1 MVVTAPAP
9 TSGPK
14 LLAFLNAME
23 LKKDRKEATQGRFA
37 GVGNRGGG
45 GDRSGVVSAAEHLKN
60 VAHWLEALQK
70 LQLGLGDPLGNPQ
83 VKQRTAWMTDKKSV
97 ARLLN
102 DRYSLVPN
110 VSPVWF
116 IWLMCYKPMYS
127 GKRCPCV

>member
-23 LKKDRKEATQGRFA
+23 LKKDRKAASLGRFA
-37 GVGNRGGG
+37 GG
-45 GDRSGVVSAAEHLKN
+45 GDRSLGVVSAADHLKN
-60 VAHWLEALQK
+60 AANWLEALQK

-83 VKQRTAWMTDKKSV
+83 VKQRTTWMTDKQSV

-102 DRYSLVPN
+102 DRYPQ
-110 VSPVWF
+110 
-116 IWLMCYKPMYS
+116 
-127 GKRCPCV
+127 

>member
-23 LKKDRKEATQGRFA
+23 LKKARQAASQGGRF
-37 GVGNRGGG
+37 GGG
-45 GDRSGVVSAAEHLKN
+45 GVRSGVVSAADHLKN
-60 VAHWLEALQK
+60 VANWLEALQK

-83 VKQRTAWMTDKKSV
+83 VKQRTTWMTDKQSV

-102 DRYSLVPN
+102 DRYPQ
-110 VSPVWF
+110 
-116 IWLMCYKPMYS
+116 
-127 GKRCPCV
+127 

>member
-1 MVVTAPAP
+1 MYFSRVVERQAISTQIGRHMVVTAPAP

-23 LKKDRKEATQGRFA
+23 LKKDRKSASQGGRF
-37 GVGNRGGG
+37 GGG
-45 GDRSGVVSAAEHLKN
+45 GDRSSGAVSAAEHLKN
-60 VAHWLEALQK
+60 VANWLEALQK

-102 DRYSLVPN
+102 DRYPQ
-110 VSPVWF
+110 
-116 IWLMCYKPMYS
+116 
-127 GKRCPCV
+127 

>member
-23 LKKDRKEATQGRFA
+23 LKKDRKAASQGRF
-37 GVGNRGGG
+37 GGGNRGGG
-45 GDRSGVVSAAEHLKN
+45 EDRSGVVSAAEHLKN

-102 DRYSLVPN
+102 DRYPQETKQFLKSQ
-110 VSPVWF
+110 SPQ
-116 IWLMCYKPMYS
+116 
-127 GKRCPCV
+127 